1 MKNAILAAMLAA
13 IAIPAAPAMADP
25 PRHAKA
31 HGYHKVKQDRLYD
44 NRGRYIQPRRISRND
59 KVWRGN
65 DGRYYCKRNNGTT
78 GLIIGGAGGALLG
91 RTIDTQGDRT
101 LGTLL
106 GAAGGALLGR
116 EIERS
121 GGRCR

>member
-1 MKNAILAAMLAA
+1 MNKTILAAALAA
-13 IAIPAAPAMADP
+13 IAIPAAPALADP
-25 PRHAKA
+25 PRHAPA
-31 HGYHKVKQDRLYD
+31 HGYHKVKHDRLYD
-44 NRGRYIQPRRISRND
+44 SRGRYIEPRRISRND
-59 KVWRGN
+59 QVWRGR

>member
-1 MKNAILAAMLAA
+1 MKKTILAAVLAA

-25 PRHAKA
+25 PRHAPA
-31 HGYHKVKQDRLYD
+31 HGYHKVKGDRIYD
-44 NRGRYIQPRRISRND
+44 HRGRYVQPRRISRND